1 MATSTAPPRVTETTR
16 SRTAADSPARLLTST
31 ALVVLASAA
40 AATLAVTPELI
51 VPATERLQGPGLLT
65 DVGAPMLRGLR
76 TLCAVGTLGTLVV
89 VLLLGRGDEQD
100 TTGLRVAAGRWAA
113 TWAAVTIASLV
124 FDVAQG
130 SGTPVAE
137 LVANGGSE
145 ALEVLASQV
154 QALIVSAWLAALV
167 AFFVHR
173 VASHLGTVI
182 VSGVALAALI
192 PPVLVG
198 HSGSSVGSPLAT
210 VSLVLHVVAISLWTG
225 GLLALCA
232 HVGTSPLRQRGDV
245 VARFSTMA
253 LACYVTVA
261 VSGVANVV
269 ARVAP
274 DELWENGNYLGLLTA
289 KIALFAVLGG
299 FGWMH
304 RRRFVRRTDQGLS
317 PSFWSLAGV
326 EVLLMV
332 AALGI
337 AVVLSHTAP
346 GVAGH

>member
-1 MATSTAPPRVTETTR
+1 
-16 SRTAADSPARLLTST
+16 
-31 ALVVLASAA
+31 
-40 AATLAVTPELI
+40 
-51 VPATERLQGPGLLT
+51 
-65 DVGAPMLRGLR
+65 
-76 TLCAVGTLGTLVV
+76 
-89 VLLLGRGDEQD
+89 
-100 TTGLRVAAGRWAA
+100 
-113 TWAAVTIASLV
+113 
-124 FDVAQG
+124 
-130 SGTPVAE
+130 
-137 LVANGGSE
+137 
-145 ALEVLASQV
+145 
-154 QALIVSAWLAALV
+154 
-167 AFFVHR
+167 
-173 VASHLGTVI
+173 VI

-198 HSGSSVGSPLAT
+198 HSGSSVASPLAT
-210 VSLVLHVVAISLWTG
+210 ASLVLHVVAITLWTG

-253 LACYVTVA
+253 LACYIAVA
-261 VSGVANVV
+261 VSGVANVA

-274 DELWENGNYLGLLTA
+274 AELWENRDYLGLLTA

-317 PSFWSLAGV
+317 PRFWSLAGV

-346 GVAGH
+346 GMPGH